1 MKRSVIIISLAF
13 IAGTSFSQSHSYYD
27 SILAFQQNYKKTL
40 EVIEPGD
47 RKYISFFPEDS
58 SYNIIAQFEKV
69 NDTIGFEMNT
79 SSGMKKPYLVYG
91 KASFIINGRLLS
103 LFIYRSK
110 TLMLEEQYEDYL
122 FIPFGDATSGVTSY
136 GGGRYIDLSIKQIQ
150 NNYLQIDF
158 NKAYNPYCAYTV
170 GYNCPIPPVENLLEI
185 PINAGEKN
193 YGKPYH

>member
-27 SILAFQQNYKKTL
+27 SIVAFQQNYKKTL
-40 EVIEPGD
+40 EVIESGD
-47 RKYISFFPEDS
+47 RKYISFFPPDP

-79 SSGMKKPYLVYG
+79 STGMKKPYLVYG
-91 KASFIINGRLLS
+91 KASFIINGRLVS

-110 TLMLEEQYEDYL
+110 TLMLEEQYADYV
-122 FIPFGDATSGVTSY
+122 FIPFGDATSGITSY
-136 GGGRYIDLSIKQIQ
+136 GGGRYIDLSIKQIE
-150 NNYLQIDF
+150 NNSLSIDF
-158 NKAYNPYCAYTV
+158 NKAYNPYCAYTT
-170 GYNCPIPPVENLLEI
+170 GYNCPIPPVENLLNV
-185 PINAGEKN
+185 PIFAGEKN